1 LLFGADRKVEAM
13 DSIGRM
19 SDLVF
24 DCADPENLAGFWAEV
39 FGMQVVKTDP
49 DWVTLA
55 GRRPPHRLSFQRC
68 ANYVPPT
75 WPGDEG
81 SQQLHLDVIV
91 GDLAEAVQKTTA
103 RGARPLTDTL
113 DEDEGAWRIMA
124 DPEGHPFCLVT
135 TR

>member
-1 LLFGADRKVEAM
+1 MEP
-13 DSIGRM
+13 IGRL

-24 DCADPENLAGFWAEV
+24 DCAQPERLAAFWARI
-39 FGMQVVKTDP
+39 FGMRVVRTDP

-55 GRRPPHRLSFQRC
+55 GDRPPHRLSFQRC
-68 ANYVPPT
+68 AGYVPPT
-75 WPGDEG
+75 WPADDG

-91 GDLAEAVQKTTA
+91 TDLAAAVRQTTQL
-103 RGARPLTDTL
+103 GARPLTDIL
-113 DEDEGAWRIMA
+113 DADRAAWRIMA